1 MTPTVDSW
9 HNNPVELGP
18 LYPLVGYEFV
28 MFIAC
33 AAALL
38 GFLVWKF
45 RSENAHYCQMVTE
58 LTDHSPITTA
68 TSNSAPT
75 GSPSHQDSQDA
86 HS

>member
-9 HNNPVELGP
+9 HNNPAELGP

-45 RSENAHYCQMVTE
+45 RSENAHYCQMVAE
-58 LTDHSPITTA
+58 LTAPSPITTA

>member
-1 MTPTVDSW
+1 MTSPIDSW
-9 HNNPVELGP
+9 SSPTNLGP

-45 RSENAHYCQMVTE
+45 RSEHTQYRQMVAE
-58 LTDHSPITTA
+58 LTEPTQFKPASSHSP
-68 TSNSAPT
+68 PT
-75 GSPSHQDSQDA
+75 GSPSHQESQDA

>member
-9 HNNPVELGP
+9 HSSPSNLGP

-45 RSENAHYCQMVTE
+45 RSEQAHYRQMVAE
-58 LTDHSPITTA
+58 LTDQSQFTPAGASSP
-68 TSNSAPT
+68 PT
-75 GSPSHQDSQDA
+75 GTPSHQESQDA
-86 HS
+86 QP

>member
-1 MTPTVDSW
+1 MTPTVESW
-9 HNNPVELGP
+9 HNTPTELGP

-45 RSENAHYCQMVTE
+45 RS
-58 LTDHSPITTA
+58 
-68 TSNSAPT
+68 
-75 GSPSHQDSQDA
+75 
-86 HS
+86 